1 MKKYLYIAIA
11 LFACTLGFTA
21 CGNDSDDSG
30 YPIVPDKGAAVAG
43 NYNGKWT
50 IKDLDGNVV
59 ATANG
64 TVILANEGEAKDY
77 VVVSMAENAGARL
90 KAMNSKANIAQQ
102 AKRFIITNT
111 TEACGLVNVDGDK
124 AGDVGGY
131 RIYVTDTEM
140 LMQFTFDHTG
150 RGSYTHRYTFEGN
163 KSVPNN

>member
-43 NYNGKWT
+43 NYNGTWT
-50 IKDLDGNVV
+50 IVDADGNKV
-59 ATANG
+59 AEANG
-64 TVILANEGEAKDY
+64 TIILAKDGEAKDY

-111 TEACGLVNVDGDK
+111 TEESGLVNVDNVK
-124 AGDVGGY
+124 SGY
-131 RIYVTDTEM
+131 RIFVGEKNDII
-140 LMQFTFDHTG
+140 MQFTMEKTG
-150 RGSYTHRYTFEGN
+150 RGGYTHRYTFEGN

>member
-43 NYNGKWT
+43 NYNGTWT
-50 IKDLDGNVV
+50 IVDADGNKV
-59 ATANG
+59 AEANG
-64 TVILANEGEAKDY
+64 TIILAKDGEAKDY
-77 VVVSMAENAGARL
+77 VVVSMADNAGARL
-90 KAMNSKANIAQQ
+90 KAMNGKANIAQQ

-111 TEACGLVNVDGDK
+111 TEQSGLVNVDNVK
-124 AGDVGGY
+124 AGY
-131 RIYVTDTEM
+131 RIFVGEKNDII
-140 LMQFTFDHTG
+140 MQFTMEKTG
-150 RGSYTHRYTFEGN
+150 RGGYTHRYTFEGN

>member
-64 TVILANEGEAKDY
+64 TVILAKDGEAKDY

-102 AKRFIITNT
+102 AKRFILHEEGCRATYYNYYTGKKWGTAESYDLCIDSSIL
-111 TEACGLVNVDGDK
+111 GLE
-124 AGDVGGY
+124 
-131 RIYVTDTEM
+131 DTEK
-140 LMQFTFDHTG
+140 LIADFI
-150 RGSYTHRYTFEGN
+150 RKRFEL
-163 KSVPNN
+163 